1 MKLLITPEA
10 RRDLESIGDW
20 IAKDSPLRAVA
31 FVEELELSCAE
42 ILLFP
47 EKYPVAIR
55 YEKMALRRK
64 VHGNYLIFYR
74 VVTDQVQII
83 HILHGARDYEGLLFP
98 LA

>member
-20 IAKDSPLRAVA
+20 IANDSPLRALT
-31 FVEELELSCAE
+31 FVEELESACAE

-47 EKYPVAIR
+47 EKYPIAIR
-55 YEKMALRRK
+55 YEKIALRRK

-83 HILHGARDYEGLLFP
+83 HILHGARDYEGLLLP
-98 LA
+98 LT